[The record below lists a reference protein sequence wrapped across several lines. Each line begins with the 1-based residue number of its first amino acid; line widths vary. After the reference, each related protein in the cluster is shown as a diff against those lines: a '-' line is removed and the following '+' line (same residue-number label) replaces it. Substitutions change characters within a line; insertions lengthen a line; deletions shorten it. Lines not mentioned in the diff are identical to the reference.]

1 MTDTARKRVNEAKGA
16 CDDVPT
22 VDWERIR
29 AEYIAGGTSY
39 RKLADKYGLSVDAIK
54 RRAGRDKWCEERTKT
69 ATMVH
74 RETVRKTVQR
84 VSDEYADNA
93 AVAMRIRAK
102 LLKRLEREIDA
113 LPDSIGS
120 ESVKEIVRAEQG
132 AGKREAM
139 TKRWRLRDLAAA
151 YKDLTADMDLADTDT
166 EDIEQ
171 TRAEV
176 YGEDEEV

>member
-1 MTDTARKRVNEAKGA
+1 M
-16 CDDVPT
+16 PT

-54 RRAGRDKWCEERTKT
+54 RRAGKDKWSEERTKT
-69 ATMVH
+69 APMVH

-84 VSDEYADNA
+84 VSDECADNA

-113 LPDSIGS
+113 LPERIGS
-120 ESVKEIVRAEQG
+120 ESAREVVSTAT
-132 AGKREAM
+132 GKR
-139 TKRWRLRDLAAA
+139 TVVSTRFKLRDLAAA
-151 YKDLTADMDLADTDT
+151 YKDLTADMDLADTET